1 MKMTFKRAM
10 CLLLAGILMLCAVGC
25 SSGGNTTTAGAN
37 PTGTTADT
45 TLAPTQGS
53 VSKKYDTETRPLTF
67 AVGALDGNF
76 NPFFYSSAND
86 GSVISMTQISMMTT
100 DSDGNLVCGDD
111 YATVALAM
119 KITMYDANGNVT
131 PSGDIDGYTDYEFV
145 IKNGIKFSDGTDLTI
160 EDVLFNLY
168 VYLDPMY
175 TGSSTIYSTDI
186 QGLKA
191 YQAQDPALN
200 DDTDADFSSTFA
212 ADAQQRMTDI
222 LNYLDDK
229 GVSTERI
236 EKDIQK
242 TLEKFR
248 EELSSDWTT
257 VLESGKEAYKEYS
270 FYEEND
276 AEWEKNLWK
285 AYLFNE
291 GIVTVQTEQ
300 NKQGATV
307 KKKNEAGKYMT
318 SLDGDTPY
326 PEAFENALSA
336 DKISA
341 YMSANGCDESTA
353 RQALMK
359 EAAIKIVY
367 DANTSTNSGIAGILR
382 YWATGSTMLEDFAAA
397 AMSDYFAEN
406 GGKVESISGITTRKT
421 SEFDGQSLGEEHDV
435 LKIRINGIDPKAIWN
450 FSFVVAPKHYYSDA
464 AWLAN
469 YSGPVYNG
477 VAFANK
483 EFFDEVLKS
492 ADKNG
497 LPVGA
502 GVYKATDSKNGSNVD
517 KNSFFSNNYVYFIR
531 NDYFETVGK
540 NINNAKIK
548 LFRYRVVS
556 TDNLVSAL
564 KTGEID
570 YGEPN
575 AKQENIT
582 LVSESSSLGY
592 KTYRTGGYGYVGI
605 NPKYIPDMEVR
616 QAIMK
621 AMNTALI
628 ISDYYTEQL
637 GELIYRPISS
647 TSWAYPKDADEYY
660 PYTNRVED
668 IQELVMSAG
677 WTLNNDGIFAK
688 DGKTLKITFT
698 IAGETVDHPAYT
710 MFEQAAIFLNKCG
723 FDITVTTDVNALKKL
738 TNGGLEVWAAAWSSA
753 ADPDMFQ
760 NYHKD
765 STASALKNWYCQGM
779 LDDTTG
785 QFDDEKLLIED
796 LAKLIEEGRQ
806 TNNRDE
812 RAAIYAEALDVV
824 MQLAIELP
832 TYQRNDLAV
841 YNTDVIDVNT
851 LNQNPSYNEGVVSR
865 IWEVDYN

>member
-1 MKMTFKRAM
+1 MNKTFKRVV
-10 CLLLAGILMLCAVGC
+10 CLLFAAVMVLGAVGC
-25 SSGGNTTTAGAN
+25 TPKDDTTGGNPSNKNYT
-37 PTGTTADT
+37 
-45 TLAPTQGS
+45 
-53 VSKKYDTETRPLTF
+53 YDPETRPLTF

-76 NPFFYSSAND
+76 NPFFYTSAND

-111 YATVALAM
+111 YATVSLAY
-119 KITMYDANGNVT
+119 KLTMYDANGNVT
-131 PSGDIDGYTDYEFV
+131 ASGDNDGYSEYEFV
-145 IKNGIKFSDGTDLTI
+145 IKNGIKFSDGVDLTI

-175 TGSSTIYSTDI
+175 TGSSTIYSTNI

-191 YQAQDPALN
+191 YQAQDPFLT
-200 DDTDADFSSTFA
+200 DDSNVDYSSTFA
-212 ADAQQRMTDI
+212 ADGQQRMNN
-222 LNYLDDK
+222 LLEYL
-229 GVSTERI
+229 T
-236 EKDIQK
+236 EKDVEKTAQIAADIAK
-242 TLEKFR
+242 TLEKYK
-248 EELSSDWTT
+248 EELASDWTT
-257 VLESGKEAYKEYS
+257 VAEAGMESYKDDYS
-270 FYEEND
+270 FTE
-276 AEWEKNLWK
+276 LWQ

-291 GIVTVQTEQ
+291 GVVTVQTEM
-300 NKQGATV
+300 NANGVTV
-307 KKKNEAGKYMT
+307 KKKDANGKYLT
-318 SLDGDTPY
+318 SLD
-326 PEAFENALSA
+326 EANNELANEMAAALTA

-341 YMSANGCDESTA
+341 YASANGVSEDVAKE
-353 RQALMK
+353 ALMK
-359 EAAIKIVY
+359 EKAIEIVY
-367 DANTSTNSGIAGILR
+367 TANTSTNSSIATVLM
-382 YWATGSTMLEDFAAA
+382 YWATGSTMLEEFTAD
-397 AMSDYFAEN
+397 AMSKHFEEN
-406 GGKVESISGITTRKT
+406 GGKVDSISGISTYKT
-421 SEFDGQSLGEEHDV
+421 STFDGKDLGEEHDV

-450 FSFVVAPKHYYSDA
+450 FSFVVAPKHYYSDE

-469 YSGPVYNG
+469 YDGAVHYG

-483 EFFDEVLKS
+483 TFFDEVLKDS
-492 ADKNG
+492 NKNG

-502 GVYKATDSKNGSNVD
+502 GVYKATDAKSSTTAD
-517 KNSFFSNNYVYFIR
+517 KSTFFNNNYVYFIR

-540 NINNAKIK
+540 EINNAKIK
-548 LFRYRVVS
+548 LFRYKVVS
-556 TDNLVSAL
+556 SDNLVSAL

-575 AKQENIT
+575 AKQENIS
-582 LVSESSSLGY
+582 LVSAVSSLGY

-605 NPKYIPDMEVR
+605 NPKYVPDIEVR

-621 AMNTALI
+621 AMNTSLI

-637 GELIYRPISS
+637 GELIYVPMSS
-647 TSWAYPKDADEYY
+647 TSWAYPKDATKPYYAYTTSVDE
-660 PYTNRVED
+660 
-668 IQELVMSAG
+668 IQDLVKSAG
-677 WTLNNDGIFAK
+677 WKLNSNGIFEK
-688 DGKTLKITFT
+688 DGKTLKLTFT

-723 FDITVTTDVNALKKL
+723 FDVTVTTDVNALKKL

-753 ADPDMFQ
+753 ADPDMYQ

-785 QFDDEKLLIED
+785 QFDDEKILINK
-796 LAKLIEEGRQ
+796 LADLIEEGRE

-824 MQLAIELP
+824 MQLATELP